1 MPAVALPSAAV
12 ATARPQ
18 LELLQGGAGAA
29 ETERSAA
36 LAARFAQ
43 PLRCAEATVGLAL
56 SVLSERGVDL
66 AADLRAAGWVR
77 GPDGAWRL
85 PGHRGGRSLV
95 EALGA
100 ECGRRLRSDL
110 AWWGALARRTADA
123 YDLRFGDRTATVSA
137 GSAPAVAAALL
148 CMLDTVLARHKAA
161 AHPAAVLP
169 ASQARRRLDA
179 IARVGL
185 PSAGPRPAQV
195 TGLADAPAYLR
206 AFGTA
211 DE

>member
-1 MPAVALPSAAV
+1 MPAVALPSAV

-29 ETERSAA
+29 EAERSAA

-56 SVLSERGVDL
+56 SALSERGVDL
-66 AADLRAAGWVR
+66 AADLRAAGWAR

-110 AWWGALARRTADA
+110 AWWGAFTRRTTDA

-148 CMLDTVLARHKAA
+148 CMLDTVLARRKAA

-179 IARVGL
+179 IARIGL
-185 PSAGPRPAQV
+185 PPAGQRPAQV
-195 TGLADAPAYLR
+195 AGLADAPAYLR
-206 AFGTA
+206 AHGTA